1 MTSHQN
7 ANQISGRAI
16 GALFFTAFG
25 ALWLMLSLY
34 ARETLSVATVTGV
47 LLGVVALAWNAIYLL
62 RAARRLPRAADDPR
76 VGRIFAWVNG
86 IQWIAC
92 FVAAFALGKLHLD
105 AYVPSAIT
113 CVVGLHFFPLAW
125 LFRYPLHHVTGAML
139 VAWSGLS
146 ALAVPAAELQGITS
160 AGTGLILWLSALATL
175 GMALYLVR
183 KPVRQL
189 A

>member
-86 IQWIAC
+86 IQC

-113 CVVGLHFFPLAW
+113 AIVGLHFFPLAR

-139 VAWSGLS
+139 VAWSALS
-146 ALAVPAAELQGITS
+146 SLAVPTAELQGIAA
-160 AGTGLILWLSALATL
+160 AGTGLILWLSALVTL
-175 GMALYLVR
+175 GVALHLVR